1 MVFLIFIIKNLNAQD
16 YKIIYNFK
24 WKSEKKDTIYN
35 SEFTILATDSQQS
48 QFKALN
54 RFKYDSLKKDLKNKG
69 IRSIPS
75 PHNEWKFQ
83 QLVAKDIKNQI
94 TAVELDIFDKTYIV
108 KYSCKP
114 AWQILKHKSKIFGY
128 NAQKAKTYYG
138 GRKWIAWFTTEV
150 PINDGPYKFYGLPGL
165 ILNVYDE
172 ENNFIFDIKALPAML
187 PKTTLNHTKLYYD
200 KNFI

>member
-16 YKIIYNFK
+16 YKIIYDFK

-48 QFKALN
+48 QFKAL
-54 RFKYDSLKKDLKNKG
+54 KYDSLKTDLKNKG

-75 PHNEWKFQ
+75 PRNEWKFQ

-108 KYSCKP
+108 KYSSKP
-114 AWQILKHKSKIFGY
+114 AW
-128 NAQKAKTYYG
+128 
-138 GRKWIAWFTTEV
+138 
-150 PINDGPYKFYGLPGL
+150 
-165 ILNVYDE
+165 
-172 ENNFIFDIKALPAML
+172 
-187 PKTTLNHTKLYYD
+187 
-200 KNFI
+200 